1 MLRGRFWYTAGEL
14 GCGVPGRALRILGQ
28 SLCYSERQENYDL
41 EHISIE
47 CWKSKP
53 LCKKHM
59 RA

>member
-41 EHISIE
+41 KHISM
-47 CWKSKP
+47 SGGNQNYYARS
-53 LCKKHM
+53 L
-59 RA
+59 

>member
-41 EHISIE
+41 KHISIE
-47 CWKSKP
+47 CWNHNYYARS
-53 LCKKHM
+53 L
-59 RA
+59 